1 MSVQNGD
8 IEKEIDDL
16 AYGLCNFHG
25 IGTSQLS
32 FSKGDEIHIVEKSN
46 DHWWWAELNGRYGYV
61 PVNHL
66 VQSSSEEYIW
76 QDDEYFG
83 QYGCLKLHHE
93 MLSDKPRNLAYLSAI
108 QENSKLLHN
117 KIVLDVGC
125 GTGILSLM
133 VAKYAQPKQIYAVEA
148 SDMAEHAESIVKCN
162 GYSDVINVIHSY
174 VEDVQIDEKVD
185 LIISEWMG
193 TVLLFEMMIES
204 VVKARDKY
212 LKDDGTVWPSSASLY
227 LVPCAAASVYS
238 SKVEFWEDQYGFD
251 FSPLKHVAKQELIG
265 RPIHNHVL
273 DMKDCFSDEQC
284 LFNLDMKSVTLSDL
298 EDICV
303 DFEFVINK
311 SGIIHGFTTWFE
323 VGFTN
328 LDQSGKDEVL
338 LNTGPKHELTHWK
351 QNLFII
357 DEAITV
363 ECDDI
368 ITGSYNLYRNKE
380 WRRHLFVK
388 INFKLQ
394 RKDEILNTVEKK
406 YSIWRPEEEK
416 S

>member
-25 IGTSQLS
+25 IGTS
-32 FSKGDEIHIVEKSN
+32 
-46 DHWWWAELNGRYGYV
+46 
-61 PVNHL
+61 
-66 VQSSSEEYIW
+66 QSSSEEYIW

-93 MLSDKPRNLAYLSAI
+93 MLSDKPRNLAYLFAI
-108 QENSKLLHN
+108 QKNSKLLHN

-148 SDMAEHAESIVKCN
+148 SDMAEHAVSIVKRN
-162 GYSDVINVIHSY
+162 GYSDIINVIHSY
-174 VEDVQIDEKVD
+174 VEDVEIDEKVD

-265 RPIHNHVL
+265 RPVHNHVL
-273 DMKDCFSDEQC
+273 DIKDCFSDEQR
-284 LFNLDMKSVTLSDL
+284 LFNLDMKSVTL
-298 EDICV
+298 
-303 DFEFVINK
+303 
-311 SGIIHGFTTWFE
+311 
-323 VGFTN
+323 
-328 LDQSGKDEVL
+328 
-338 LNTGPKHELTHWK
+338 LTHWK